1 MLPGMI
7 STKAQLSRMQRVIN
21 KQHQYVNLHALG
33 NNNQTSVPCVCFF
46 KGKCFPALCSH
57 P

>member
-7 STKAQLSRMQRVIN
+7 STKVQLSRMQRVIN

-46 KGKCFPALCSH
+46 KGKCFPALCSR